1 MLRGP
6 KVYLALPLTP
16 AQFPKGRSDSLTS
29 HLLRK
34 CPNVTQ
40 DDREWVF
47 NQIQQTPDKTGF
59 KTSQPPSSL
68 SHGIVQDNAQSEVLE
83 APLHNFQQQSA
94 LDTLAEV
101 SRHHLDYSSQR
112 GFADL
117 FSDPRVEPINEQAII
132 QQLRDGAGVG
142 NSVTTAESESI
153 YLFTSDPEPHQPQQ
167 TSEFIST
174 SALAASPLVQTASAA
189 NQQLEQARTNQI
201 ALTQNGSFV
210 DPQLDEM
217 GAPVRSHEDNNG
229 KIAQNAH
236 ALAWDSAQFGK
247 STFGN
252 LSMSP
257 NDIPGFRVVQK
268 TAKQKGRS
276 HFNDTR
282 RKEVQEIRKR
292 GACLRCRMLKKP
304 CSGETPCSTCRTV
317 ESARLWKGKCL
328 RTRVADEF
336 SLWSTSLF
344 YTRAQIEIPAAIHRL
359 EQQALPGRI
368 EARFFTSSP
377 ICVSFPVKAY
387 TAAGVDPDLRNVLR
401 DDVDGPQNVLLLDEG
416 DSVSDKLEAYVSR
429 TIEALIHDDRSDFTR
444 TTLLRALA
452 LIEAEEAD
460 QTARINEP
468 SDYKS
473 PRSCYS
479 LQNQLLKN
487 VVELWVYTRLLAS
500 PHTYT
505 LQLSYNAADMP
516 RLQPEEIDWSN
527 SERAERTGNIPT
539 SSTSHQLIR
548 AQLMAAIESRCSK
561 LSKTVMN
568 ELERRLLQRQQVSR
582 FATFLSAVIL
592 LNAVELMTGLYRPFD
607 NGGLSTDN
615 AYGSLPGKENISGSG
630 DHSKLPSIATAA
642 WGDMS
647 YHATDQPYV
656 WPIDAPPS
664 TLWSQGPH
672 FADLLTMLLRMR
684 ALPPKTCQ
692 TSDGT
697 LAALQD
703 YALPVHVNGR
713 PVREQIDEQTK
724 TAAEWLD
731 PLKLKVSELIQKRD
745 GPLPGRDDGV
755 EEWEMRFVAK
765 VLLPERIR

>member
-1 MLRGP
+1 MLRGL

-40 DDREWVF
+40 DDRQWVF
-47 NQIQQTPDKTGF
+47 DQIQQTPDKTGF
-59 KTSQPPSSL
+59 RSSQPPSSL
-68 SHGIVQDNAQSEVLE
+68 SQSILQDDLPGVSEI
-83 APLHNFQQQSA
+83 PHSFQQQSA

-117 FSDPRVEPINEQAII
+117 FSDPRTESINEQVII

-142 NSVTTAESESI
+142 NPATTTAESESLYI
-153 YLFTSDPEPHQPQQ
+153 FTSDPEPHQPQQ
-167 TSEFIST
+167 EFIST
-174 SALAASPLVQTASAA
+174 STLTASPLVQTASAA
-189 NQQLEQARTNQI
+189 TQQLEQARTTDAAQ
-201 ALTQNGSFV
+201 TQHGSFV
-210 DPQLDEM
+210 DPQLDDM
-217 GAPVRSHEDNNG
+217 GALIRSHEDNNN
-229 KIAQNAH
+229 KLAQDAH
-236 ALAWDSAQFGK
+236 ALAWDSTHFGQ
-247 STFGN
+247 STLGT

-257 NDIPGFRVVQK
+257 NDIPGFRVIQK
-268 TAKQKGRS
+268 AAKQKGRA

-336 SLWSTSLF
+336 GLWATSLF
-344 YTRAQIEIPAAIHRL
+344 YTRAQIEIPAAIHGL

-368 EARFFTSSP
+368 EARFFIGSP
-377 ICVSFPVKAY
+377 ISVSFPVRAY
-387 TAAGVDPDLRNVLR
+387 TAAGVDPDLHNRLR
-401 DDVDGPQNVLLLDEG
+401 DDSDGPQKVLLLDEG
-416 DSVSDKLEAYVSR
+416 DSVTDKLEVYVAR
-429 TIEALIHDDRSDFTR
+429 TIEALIREDRSDFRKATM
-444 TTLLRALA
+444 LKAVA

-460 QTARINEP
+460 LTAKMNES
-468 SDYKS
+468 SDHKS

-487 VVELWVYTRLLAS
+487 VVELWVHTRLLAS
-500 PHTYT
+500 PHMYT
-505 LQLSYNAADMP
+505 LQLRYNAVEMP
-516 RLQPEEIDWSN
+516 RNLPEELEWAN
-527 SERAERTGNIPT
+527 SEGAERSSEISS
-539 SSTSHQLIR
+539 SSTTYQLIR
-548 AQLMAAIESRCSK
+548 AQLMASIESRCSK
-561 LSKTVMN
+561 LSKAVMI

-607 NGGLSTDN
+607 NAAVPTDT
-615 AYGSLPGKENISGSG
+615 AYDSPPGKENLPVSG
-630 DHSKLPSIATAA
+630 DNSKLSSMAAAA

-647 YHATDQPYV
+647 YHATDQV
-656 WPIDAPPS
+656 WPLDTPPS
-664 TLWSQGPH
+664 ALWSQGPH
-672 FADLLTMLLRMR
+672 FAELLTMLLRMR

-692 TSDGT
+692 TSEGT

-703 YALPVHVNGR
+703 YSLPVQVNGR

-731 PLKLKVSELIQKRD
+731 PLKLKTSDLVQKRD
-745 GPLPGRDDGV
+745 GPLPGGDDGV
-755 EEWEMRFVAK
+755 EGWEMRFVAK
-765 VLLPERIR
+765 LLLPERIK